1 MFHLWAYFFKTRVL
15 GHERS
20 QGPASF
26 RILGFCPFTLNLLIG
41 GRGKDASF
49 SRTRAQINIS
59 FTL

>member
-1 MFHLWAYFFKTRVL
+1 MSHLWAYFFKMRVL

-41 GRGKDASF
+41 GGEGCFVLEDKSTDQHF
-49 SRTRAQINIS
+49 I
-59 FTL
+59 